1 MTPEALA
8 EALTAVN
15 LDGVT
20 IQPSAARSVVVACGS
35 ARAFD
40 DARSVLAGAYS
51 ALATVTP
58 APDAPPA
65 ILRSEVEG
73 VAMNLACMASSALN
87 PAWTTPTDEALMGV
101 VATLRHA
108 LAEIAKE
115 NA

>member
-1 MTPEALA
+1 MTPGQRKTMRLACLQGATRALIYEHSPKWGA
-8 EALTAVN
+8 NATRALGDACADLAV
-15 LDGVT
+15 
-20 IQPSAARSVVVACGS
+20 AANM
-35 ARAFD
+35 
-40 DARSVLAGAYS
+40 
-51 ALATVTP
+51 LATVTP
-58 APDAPPA
+58 APNPPPA
-65 ILRSEVEG
+65 LLRSEVEG